1 MNTYAPLPDFTPTLE
16 DFRADEFLALSETLL
31 AFPLEHDQAALD
43 AAPFRLER
51 PEARPEPPLPPL
63 PPRWFPHPATSV
75 LQAARATLAPP
86 PRPPVFEGRV
96 QTVTR
101 VLRPLLSGETVRVEG
116 EAGVGKTTLLAWVA
130 NHERTRQRFRRVWW
144 FDDPARIEQTL
155 ALILDLPHALAEP
168 DPVRRR
174 AWLAERMDDHTLLIV
189 DNLTPDD
196 PLLDALPTLSEH
208 VLLAVETVP
217 TPPEPDEPLPDDPP
231 GVVTLRGLDDT
242 AAIEAL
248 AAHGH
253 LADTRRI
260 RGQLLR
266 LATAL
271 GHHPYA
277 LMLAGRLLHHDG
289 LSPDELETLLTVDD
303 AKSHIA
309 EPAPH
314 PDEQT
319 AAPLPERPSLNRALD
334 VSLAALPRDYRR
346 LFDAFA
352 AFPRTGAPFDGLCH
366 VAHLTNILTAR
377 RGLRMLEAYGF
388 VTQDHRNPDRYTAQ
402 PMAYARAQTAEE
414 APPTQ
419 SKRTKAARTWALHY
433 AREHADD
440 PLALYHAESAL
451 LAAWQDA
458 RRHGAKHVA
467 TPLEEALRPY
477 LAEYVVGYAQA
488 QDQPPVPLQGER
500 LEAANLTQYGLE
512 LTDQGAY
519 HAAEEALTRALALRR
534 EHDSAH
540 AIAESETALARLY
553 DMLGRHA
560 EALDLLL
567 KAAERVYTLG
577 AENSL
582 SVVRRGLAHVYRH
595 MGRLAEA
602 LEVLDDAP
610 EAHTERALIL
620 RAQGRYSAA
629 VEELALAEESTPY
642 DRAEI
647 LLLAGQYEDVLTA
660 LAGQEDAPSLQLRA
674 QAYHLLG
681 RTEEAIRCTR
691 RALEMLD
698 EGADTPHER
707 RARVHAL
714 RGLGAALAYAALQ
727 GKADFADAQEALQA
741 ALTLCRQAPT
751 PAPVQVGGIL
761 RLLAALH
768 LAAGDPQTAAQ
779 LAQDAL
785 AQLRLAEAPEE
796 SADAYRTLGRALWR
810 LRDWTGALA
819 AFQGEV
825 EQAQSIPERDEQRIG
840 VALHH
845 LADAYR
851 MTDQLDRAIA
861 NYRLALTH
869 KDPAADSF
877 SYLITQLALH
887 ETLLEAG
894 RVVHALDLSQEIVDH
909 LAHQPQP
916 DLAQY
921 GYAQAVR
928 ARTQKLAQRPIRA
941 RQSLAEWIRTLTA
954 RRDEAVADPR
964 PALHTLA
971 LGLTVRSLL
980 AERRPTLALPLAEAN
995 AEETAEHYA
1004 DTPAHWAAMRDL
1016 GETYLALD
1024 RPADALKALEPLLA
1038 VASSGRTEQAAGF
1051 AHAYALAARAYRA
1064 LGETENALVHLR
1076 IATEREPVA
1085 HRKGL
1090 LHEEIAAVLLDEG
1103 QPNEAVEALRAALP
1117 LLDREQHP
1125 EAVARALTTLAHTLG
1140 GLNRYAEAIEVYE
1153 EALAAL
1159 RDVSG
1164 TPPTHTAE
1172 VLRSLG
1178 QTHEAQGQLPEA
1190 ARVYRRALNVLERA
1204 TDAPPDQTRELLH
1217 TLARVTARMGDR
1229 SAITLYEQVRELTR
1243 EWGDARELGTV
1254 LRELGDVHRQA
1265 EHYTLAVQNY
1275 QAALESLPVPPFVR
1289 ERIETLRSL
1298 GRAYA
1303 QMERYDEAREVWQEA
1318 LSLSAELPDQSPLE
1332 LALTH
1337 HAIAEA
1343 YRSQGHY
1350 ADAERSYSEA
1360 LRHHPKGTPARA
1372 ETWRALGLTL
1382 LAAERPDD
1390 AIKALKAA
1398 LEIEK
1403 AQPQQ
1408 VNARLVRTL
1417 QTLAEAHEAADDR
1430 EGAVARH
1437 HEALVYMDKR
1447 LQPAA
1452 YAETLRTLGRLYRE
1466 MGKFTEAH
1474 TALTEALEIEGEH
1487 APRSDAR
1494 VSATLQAIADTYRAQ
1509 GDLEKA
1515 AEYYQKVTVYA
1526 NMSRRASRALR
1537 ETLDELDRRR
1547 ETLRAA
1553 QQSLQFLGRSENATL
1568 KDYAFV
1574 YALIAYAHAQLSQR
1588 ERSND
1593 AIRAL
1598 LHTLSARA
1606 QQLST
1611 EHPDG
1616 DERALAWLLAA
1627 HQAERQGDMAAAEFA
1642 CGAALEAVRNANLQW
1657 VIEQVMQ
1664 GLESDEIS
1672 YNEE

>member
-1 MNTYAPLPDFTPTLE
+1 MNTYTPLPDFTPTLE
-16 DFRADEFLALSETLL
+16 GFRADEFLALSETLL

-51 PEARPEPPLPPL
+51 PEARPEAPLPSL
-63 PPRWFPHPATSV
+63 PPRWYPHPAPAV
-75 LQAARATLAPP
+75 LEAARAALTPP
-86 PRPPVFEGRV
+86 PRPPIFEGRV
-96 QTVTR
+96 QLVTR
-101 VLRPLLSGETVRVEG
+101 VLRPLLAGETVRVQG
-116 EAGVGKTTLLAWVA
+116 EAGVGKSALLAWIA
-130 NHERTRQRFRRVWW
+130 NHERTRQRFRRIWW
-144 FDDPARIEQTL
+144 IDEPARLEQTL
-155 ALILDLPHALAEP
+155 ALVLGLPQALAEP
-168 DPVRRR
+168 DAVKRR
-174 AWLAERMDDHTLLIV
+174 AWLAERLDDHTLLIV
-189 DNLTPDD
+189 DNLTADD
-196 PLLDALPTLSEH
+196 PLLDVLPTLSEH
-208 VLLAVETVP
+208 VLLAIETVP
-217 TPPEPDEPLPDDPP
+217 TPLDPDEPLPEDPH

-242 AAIEAL
+242 AAVDAL
-248 AAHGH
+248 AAHANI
-253 LADTRRI
+253 ADTRRL

-277 LMLAGRLLHHDG
+277 LMLAGRMVRHDG
-289 LSPDELETLLTVDD
+289 LTLDALEELLALETD
-303 AKSHIA
+303 AETEQATAPGAPA
-309 EPAPH
+309 EAP
-314 PDEQT
+314 
-319 AAPLPERPSLNRALD
+319 PELPSLNRALD

-352 AFPRTGAPFDGLCH
+352 AFPSTGAPFEGLCH
-366 VAHLTNILTAR
+366 VARLPNPLSAR
-377 RGLRMLEAYGF
+377 RGLRMLAAYGF
-388 VTQDHRNPDRYTAQ
+388 VTRDHRAPDRYIAH
-402 PMAYARAQTAEE
+402 PMAYARALSAEGTP
-414 APPTQ
+414 ATP
-419 SKRTKAARTWALHY
+419 SKRAKAARTWALRY
-433 AREHADD
+433 ARAHADD
-440 PLALYHAESAL
+440 PLALYRAQSAL

-458 RRHGAKHVA
+458 RRHGEREAA
-467 TPLEEALRPY
+467 PLEEALRPY
-477 LAEYVVGYAQA
+477 LAEYVVGYARVRPE
-488 QDQPPVPLQGER
+488 PPAPLSGPRQ
-500 LEAANLTQYGLE
+500 EAAHLTQYGLE

-540 AIAESETALARLY
+540 AVAESEVALARLY
-553 DMLGRHA
+553 DQVGRHA

-567 KAAERVYTLG
+567 KAAEHVYALG
-577 AENSL
+577 AEASL
-582 SVVRRGLAHVYRH
+582 SVARRGLARVYRH
-595 MGRLAEA
+595 LGRLAEA

-610 EAHTERALIL
+610 EAHAERALIL
-620 RAQGRYSAA
+620 RAQGHYTAA
-629 VEELALAEESTPY
+629 VEELALAEGSTPY

-647 LLLAGQYEDVLTA
+647 LLLAGRYEDVLDA
-660 LAGQEDAPSLQLRA
+660 LEGQTDAASLQLRA

-681 RTEEAIRCTR
+681 RAEDAIRCTR
-691 RALEMLD
+691 RALELLD
-698 EGADTPHER
+698 EGAETPQDR

-714 RGLGAALAYAALQ
+714 RGLGAALAYAALNGQ
-727 GKADFADAQEALQA
+727 GDFAAAQKALQA
-741 ALTLCRQAPT
+741 ALTLCRQAAT
-751 PAPVQVGGIL
+751 PDPAQVGGVL
-761 RLLAALH
+761 RLLAAVH

-785 AQLRLAEAPEE
+785 AQLRLAEASAET
-796 SADAYRTLGRALWR
+796 ADAYRTLGRALWR
-810 LRDWTGALA
+810 LRDYAGALE

-825 EQAQSIPERDEQRIG
+825 EHAQSVPERDEMRIG

-851 MTDQLDRAIA
+851 MTEQPDRAIA

-869 KDPAADSF
+869 KDPAADPF

-887 ETLLEAG
+887 ETLLEVG

-909 LAHQPQP
+909 LARQPEP

-941 RQSLAEWIRTLTA
+941 RQSLSEWARTLTA

-964 PALHTLA
+964 PALRTLA
-971 LGLTVRSLL
+971 LGLAVRSLL
-980 AERRPTLALPLAEAN
+980 AEGRPALAQALAEAN
-995 AEETAEHYA
+995 VAEAAEHFPN
-1004 DTPAHWAAMRDL
+1004 TPAHWAAMRDL
-1016 GETYLALD
+1016 GEAYLALD
-1024 RPADALKALEPLLA
+1024 RPADALEALEPLLA
-1038 VASSGRTEQAAGF
+1038 AALRERSEHAASV
-1051 AHAYALAARAYRA
+1051 AHAYTLAARAYRK
-1064 LGETENALVHLR
+1064 LGDAENALAHLR
-1076 IATEREPVA
+1076 IAAEHEPVP
-1085 HRKGL
+1085 HLQGV

-1103 QPNEAVEALRAALP
+1103 QPTEAVEALRAALP

-1125 EAVARALTTLAHTLG
+1125 EALARALTMLAHTLG
-1140 GLNRYAEAIEVYE
+1140 GLNRYAEAIGVYE

-1190 ARVYRRALNVLERA
+1190 ARAYRRALNVLERA
-1204 TDAPPDQTRELLH
+1204 PEAPPDQVRDLLH
-1217 TLARVTARMGDR
+1217 TLARVTAQMGDH
-1229 SAITLYEQVRELTR
+1229 SAIALYEQVRELTR
-1243 EWGDARELGTV
+1243 EWGDARELGIV

-1318 LSLSAELPDQSPLE
+1318 LTLSAELPEQSPQE

-1343 YRSQGHY
+1343 YRQQGHY
-1350 ADAERSYSEA
+1350 ADAERSYQEA
-1360 LRHHPKGTPARA
+1360 LRHHPAGTPARA
-1372 ETWRALGLTL
+1372 ETWRALGAAL
-1382 LAAERPDD
+1382 LAANRP
-1390 AIKALKAA
+1390 AEAANALAEA

-1408 VNARLVRTL
+1408 VNARIVRTL
-1417 QTLAEAHEAADDR
+1417 QALAQAHEA
-1430 EGAVARH
+1430 EGALEQAVARH
-1437 HEALVYMDKR
+1437 HEALVYMDRR

-1466 MGKFTEAH
+1466 AGKFAEAH
-1474 TALTEALEIEGEH
+1474 TALQEALTLESEH

-1509 GDLEKA
+1509 GDLEQA

-1526 NMSRRASRALR
+1526 NMSRRASAALR

-1553 QQSLQFLGRSENATL
+1553 QQSLQLLDRSDNATL
-1568 KDYAFV
+1568 KDRAFV
-1574 YALIAYAHAQLSQR
+1574 YALIAYAHAQLNQP
-1588 ERSND
+1588 ERSAD

-1598 LHTLSARA
+1598 LHTLEA
-1606 QQLST
+1606 QAHQLST
-1611 EHPDG
+1611 EHPNG

-1657 VIEQVMQ
+1657 LIEQVMHTLQ
-1664 GLESDEIS
+1664 SDEIS